1 MDWALLIALQN
12 VDLKSRKLVQNPP
25 SSFINMSNFSQ
36 IEPNSTGS
44 LMMEEKSTLI
54 SWNDGDSGNEIS
66 TRQGCYFLRLPPEL
80 LVKIATLLVSKTRLT
95 VLPEDN
101 YSSLIPF
108 SSSHTYLR
116 EVGFS
121 AGLFSRICPKSN
133 FEGFKEFGDSL
144 NIRCITSLSIDL
156 GNQSV

>member
-1 MDWALLIALQN
+1 
-12 VDLKSRKLVQNPP
+12 
-25 SSFINMSNFSQ
+25 MSNFSE

-80 LVKIATLLVSKTRLT
+80 LVKIASLLVSKTRLT

-108 SSSHTYLR
+108 SSSPTYISER
-116 EVGFS
+116 S
-121 AGLFSRICPKSN
+121 ASVRGYLVESVPSQTSKGSN
-133 FEGFKEFGDSL
+133 SL
-144 NIRCITSLSIDL
+144 ETRSTFA
-156 GNQSV
+156 